1 MLLVT
6 RGSLMVTIL
15 RACKHQLSVFCSGK
29 NLDMNKTLQ
38 QNSIDDE
45 SEAFYELNMDEDDFL
60 PAIHLYFNDDLTE
73 F

>member
-1 MLLVT
+1 MNFNWYSQST
-6 RGSLMVTIL
+6 
-15 RACKHQLSVFCSGK
+15 GK
-29 NLDMNKTLQ
+29 NLDMMKTLQ
-38 QNSIDDE
+38 QNGIEDE